1 MVKCWST
8 CHSHPLRTFALFVLP
23 EPRDQKSRETC
34 AALVRE
40 TLRLCD
46 TLRQVEL
53 QWRRWS
59 VEDGTSG
66 ETEGHAIFVA
76 RGTDHYNVRS
86 NKSVLRPAK
95 HDVFAGKVR
104 TWNILSAFR
113 HTGAT
118 RKVCSPRFVAILR
131 RVLRYC

>member
-66 ETEGHAIFVA
+66 EIKELK
-76 RGTDHYNVRS
+76 NVDETIRNS
-86 NKSVLRPAK
+86 WAFLAPHPVYR
-95 HDVFAGKVR
+95 
-104 TWNILSAFR
+104 LSR
-113 HTGAT
+113 
-118 RKVCSPRFVAILR
+118 
-131 RVLRYC
+131 